1 MALPSND
8 KIVGD
13 SGHTED
19 HNAIVEINIIKNTY
33 LPASASSNYL
43 TISSSSNFLP
53 VSSSSNFLPT
63 SASFDYLRIDTA
75 SSTYLRQDTAS
86 AIYLRKDTAS
96 SIYAANLSELN
107 DVSVTSPNSGEYLKF
122 NGTSWISASI
132 GSTGGSASS
141 VEWSNVTNT
150 PTTLAGYGITDALP
164 SSASSNYL
172 PVSASSNYLPVSA
185 SINYLR
191 TDNASATYSTK
202 LISTNGQTGTSYVI
216 ALSDADKLITM
227 NNANANTII
236 IPTNASV
243 AFPIGTK
250 IDFIQ
255 TGVGA
260 TSASPT
266 SGVTLN
272 SDTNKRTINAQW
284 TAASLIKLDTDT
296 WVLIGAIKA

>member
-19 HNAIVEINIIKNTY
+19 HNAIVDEINIIKNTY
-33 LPASASSNYL
+33 LPISSSTTLVSSITSIIVDSAPSTLDTLNELAAALGDDANYAASTASAIGQRLTISNASATYLPISASS
-43 TISSSSNFLP
+43 
-53 VSSSSNFLPT
+53 
-63 SASFDYLRIDTA
+63 DYLRVDTA
-75 SSTYLRQDTAS
+75 SATYLRQDTAS
-86 AIYLRKDTAS
+86 ALYLQ
-96 SIYAANLSELN
+96 I
-107 DVSVTSPNSGEYLKF
+107 
-122 NGTSWISASI
+122 
-132 GSTGGSASS
+132 
-141 VEWSNVTNT
+141 
-150 PTTLAGYGITDALP
+150 
-164 SSASSNYL
+164 
-172 PVSASSNYLPVSA
+172 SASSNYLPVSA

-202 LISTNGQTGTSYVI
+202 LISTNSQTGTSYVI
-216 ALSDADKLITM
+216 ALSDADKLIEM
-227 NNANANTII
+227 DNANANTII

-243 AFPIGTK
+243 AFPVGTK

-266 SGVTLN
+266 SGVTLD

-284 TAASLIKLDTDT
+284 AAASLIKRDTDT
-296 WVLIGAIKA
+296 WVLIGALKV